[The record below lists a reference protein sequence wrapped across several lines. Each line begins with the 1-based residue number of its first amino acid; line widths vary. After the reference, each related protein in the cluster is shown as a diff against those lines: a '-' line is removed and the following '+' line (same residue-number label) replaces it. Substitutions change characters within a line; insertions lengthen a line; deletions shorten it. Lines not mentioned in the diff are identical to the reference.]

1 MKKTLMKCALAVAA
15 LCGGAGALAG
25 AVPATITFD
34 QLAPSPF
41 APGMPLLGHGDEF
54 YEAGFWLAPF
64 SNSPLAQPGD
74 LVGAI
79 VDGADLQATCW
90 GVVCPSNNGS
100 SFFTGLNDGV
110 MALGRTDRLGF
121 KVAGFDASFVGNGDA
136 TPPVAGLLR
145 LQGITADGLSLTQ
158 TFQLA
163 GMSPTGTLSF
173 ASYLTSGLFAE
184 TEFTTLYAFGFSCNA
199 AGNCSAFGSDRAQ
212 FALDN
217 VNLNV
222 IPEPASLALVVLAL
236 GAAGL
241 GRRRRS
247 V

>member
-54 YEAGFWLAPF
+54 YDAGFWLAPF
-64 SNSPLAQPGD
+64 SNSPLAQPGE

-79 VDGADLQATCW
+79 VDGADLRATCW
-90 GVVCPSNNGS
+90 SVVCPSNNGS

-110 MALGRTDRLGF
+110 LALGRTDRLGF

-145 LQGITADGLSLTQ
+145 LQVLRWRRGVMAGGERPQVPGLVHDGKAQ
-158 TFQLA
+158 RGRRIACVAVMVAAHQHQFHGRMAAAPA
-163 GMSPTGTLSF
+163 GQ
-173 ASYLTSGLFAE
+173 
-184 TEFTTLYAFGFSCNA
+184 
-199 AGNCSAFGSDRAQ
+199 CSQYGRIAC
-212 FALDN
+212 
-217 VNLNV
+217 
-222 IPEPASLALVVLAL
+222 
-236 GAAGL
+236 L
-241 GRRRRS
+241 GRVQEVAQHHEPPHGQAQKKGR
-247 V
+247 